1 MAEVKLANRDNQ
13 ETPVKNYSGFRR
25 QQLLL
30 FVLASILIHGLGL
43 LIFSIYQHFHPVA
56 KNKPEDSKPIEFVV
70 VPPEESS
77 KQPPPE
83 TQKRAAENSVAE
95 KKVEPKKTSTDR
107 EIGDDTAPTP
117 ASTPLKQPTPA
128 PQIASPPK
136 PEPEPEPEPV
146 EPPKPEPQAQPEPKP
161 EPKLTKLPKNN
172 QPLLS
177 NPDAVSTSK
186 PDPQSTP
193 EASPQPK
200 PELAKPET
208 KPEPESS
215 VATRLPPKEPS
226 QTVPKSGSEA
236 VTGNSASSLLGG
248 DYKKTLANGGGDA
261 FFSPEALAYKDVLNP
276 SQLNALKDIDLS
288 DYFAEVKRRVKSN
301 WNPSYRAE
309 EYTTYLS
316 FNIEKNGQITEL
328 RVTQTSG
335 SEKVDRES
343 LDAVQ
348 NSAPF
353 APLPLEFPLE
363 ALEVQFSF
371 NIYIY

>member
-1 MAEVKLANRDNQ
+1 MVEVKPANRDNQ
-13 ETPVKNYSGFRR
+13 ETPVKSYSGLSR

-30 FVLASILIHGLGL
+30 FILASVLIHGLGL
-43 LIFSIYQHFHPVA
+43 IIFSVYQRLHPIA
-56 KNKPEDSKPIEFVV
+56 KDKPEDSKPIEFVV

-77 KQPPPE
+77 KEPPPE

-95 KKVEPKKTSTDR
+95 KKVEPKKTSSDR
-107 EIGDDTAPTP
+107 EIGDDTARTP
-117 ASTPLKQPTPA
+117 ASTPLKEPAPA

-136 PEPEPEPEPV
+136 PESKPV
-146 EPPKPEPQAQPEPKP
+146 TPPKPEPQAQP

-177 NPDAVSTSK
+177 KPDAVSTSK
-186 PDPQSTP
+186 PATQSTP
-193 EASPQPK
+193 EASSQPK
-200 PELAKPET
+200 PEAKSEPET
-208 KPEPESS
+208 S
-215 VATRLPPKEPS
+215 VATSLPSKEPS

-236 VTGNSASSLLGG
+236 VPSNSASSLLGG
-248 DYKKTLANGGGDA
+248 DYKRTLANGGGDA

-301 WNPSYRAE
+301 WNPSQRAE

-316 FNIEKNGQITEL
+316 FNIEKNGQITGL

-353 APLPLEFPLE
+353 APLPPEFPLE

>member
-1 MAEVKLANRDNQ
+1 MAEVKPANRDKQ
-13 ETPVKNYSGFRR
+13 ETPVKNYFGFRR

-30 FVLASILIHGLGL
+30 FILASVLIHILGL
-43 LIFSIYQHFHPVA
+43 VIFSIYQRFHPIA
-56 KNKPEDSKPIEFVV
+56 KDKPEDSKPIEFVV

-95 KKVEPKKTSTDR
+95 KKVEPKKTSTDQ

-117 ASTPLKQPTPA
+117 ASTPLKEPAPA
-128 PQIASPPK
+128 PQIASPSK
-136 PEPEPEPEPV
+136 PES
-146 EPPKPEPQAQPEPKP
+146 QPEPKP
-161 EPKLTKLPKNN
+161 EPELPKNN

-177 NPDAVSTSK
+177 NPNAVSTSK
-186 PDPQSTP
+186 PAPQSTP
-193 EASPQPK
+193 EASLQ
-200 PELAKPET
+200 
-208 KPEPESS
+208 PEPESS
-215 VATRLPPKEPS
+215 VATSLPPKEPS

-236 VTGNSASSLLGG
+236 VPSNSASSLLGG

-316 FNIEKNGQITEL
+316 FNIEKNGQITGL
-328 RVTQTSG
+328 KVTQSSG

-353 APLPLEFPLE
+353 APLPPKFPLE

>member
-1 MAEVKLANRDNQ
+1 MKPANRDKQ
-13 ETPVKNYSGFRR
+13 ETPVKNYYGFRR

-30 FVLASILIHGLGL
+30 FVLASVLIHILGL
-43 LIFSIYQHFHPVA
+43 VIFSIYQRFHPIA
-56 KNKPEDSKPIEFVV
+56 KDKPEDSKPIEFVV

-117 ASTPLKQPTPA
+117 ASTPLKEPAPA
-128 PQIASPPK
+128 PQVASPPQ
-136 PEPEPEPEPV
+136 PEPEPV
-146 EPPKPEPQAQPEPKP
+146 EPPKPEP
-161 EPKLTKLPKNN
+161 KLPENN

-177 NPDAVSTSK
+177 NPDAVLTSK
-186 PDPQSTP
+186 PAPQPTP
-193 EASPQPK
+193 EASPQS
-200 PELAKPET
+200 
-208 KPEPESS
+208 EPESS
-215 VATRLPPKEPS
+215 VATSLPPKEPS

-236 VTGNSASSLLGG
+236 VPSNSASSLLGG

-316 FNIEKNGQITEL
+316 FNIEKNGQITGL

-343 LDAVQ
+343 LGAVQ

-353 APLPLEFPLE
+353 APLPPEFPLE

>member
-1 MAEVKLANRDNQ
+1 MAEVKSANRDKQ

-30 FVLASILIHGLGL
+30 FILASVLIHLLGL
-43 LIFSIYQHFHPVA
+43 VIFSIYQRFHPIA
-56 KNKPEDSKPIEFVV
+56 KDKPEDSKPIEFVV

-117 ASTPLKQPTPA
+117 ASTPLKEPAPA
-128 PQIASPPK
+128 PQIATP
-136 PEPEPEPEPV
+136 PEPEPEPA
-146 EPPKPEPQAQPEPKP
+146 EPPKPEPQPEPQPKP
-161 EPKLTKLPKNN
+161 EPKLPENN

-186 PDPQSTP
+186 PVPQSTP
-193 EASPQPK
+193 EASPQP
-200 PELAKPET
+200 
-208 KPEPESS
+208 EPESS
-215 VATRLPPKEPS
+215 VATSLPPKEPS
-226 QTVPKSGSEA
+226 QTIPKSGSEA
-236 VTGNSASSLLGG
+236 APSNSASSLLGG

-301 WNPSYRAE
+301 WNPSYGAE

-316 FNIEKNGQITEL
+316 FNIEKNGQITGL
-328 RVTQTSG
+328 KVTQSSG
-335 SEKVDRES
+335 SETVDRES

-353 APLPLEFPLE
+353 APLPPEFPLE

>member
-1 MAEVKLANRDNQ
+1 MAEVKPANRDK
-13 ETPVKNYSGFRR
+13 ETPVKNYFGFRR

-30 FVLASILIHGLGL
+30 FILASVLIHILGL
-43 LIFSIYQHFHPVA
+43 VIFSIYQRFHPIA
-56 KNKPEDSKPIEFVV
+56 KDKPEDSKPIEFVV

-117 ASTPLKQPTPA
+117 ASTPLKEPAPA
-128 PQIASPPK
+128 PQIASP
-136 PEPEPEPEPV
+136 PEPEPV
-146 EPPKPEPQAQPEPKP
+146 EPPKPEPEPKP
-161 EPKLTKLPKNN
+161 EPKLPNN

-186 PDPQSTP
+186 PVPQSTP
-193 EASPQPK
+193 QASPQ
-200 PELAKPET
+200 
-208 KPEPESS
+208 PEPESS
-215 VATRLPPKEPS
+215 VATSLPPKEPS

-236 VTGNSASSLLGG
+236 VPSNSASSLLGG

-316 FNIEKNGQITEL
+316 FNIEKNGQITGL
-328 RVTQTSG
+328 KVTQTSG

-353 APLPLEFPLE
+353 APLPPEFPLE

>member
-1 MAEVKLANRDNQ
+1 MAEVKPANRDKQ
-13 ETPVKNYSGFRR
+13 ETPVKNYFGFRR

-30 FVLASILIHGLGL
+30 FILASVLIHILGL
-43 LIFSIYQHFHPVA
+43 VIFSIYQRFHPIA
-56 KNKPEDSKPIEFVV
+56 KDKPEDSKPIEFVV

-117 ASTPLKQPTPA
+117 ASTPLKEPAPA
-128 PQIASPPK
+128 PQIASPPE
-136 PEPEPEPEPV
+136 PEPAEPPKPEPEPV
-146 EPPKPEPQAQPEPKP
+146 EPPKPEPEPVEPPKPEPEPEPKP
-161 EPKLTKLPKNN
+161 EPKLPKNN

-186 PDPQSTP
+186 PAPQPTP
-193 EASPQPK
+193 EASPQ
-200 PELAKPET
+200 
-208 KPEPESS
+208 PEPESS
-215 VATRLPPKEPS
+215 VATSLPPKEPS

-236 VTGNSASSLLGG
+236 VPSNSASSLLGG

-316 FNIEKNGQITEL
+316 FNIEKNGQITGL
-328 RVTQTSG
+328 KVTQTSG

-353 APLPLEFPLE
+353 APLPPEFPLE